1 MANQILHEYLNSKKF
16 KKKALGGKAYYYF
29 LDIKD
34 EERLLFL
41 NMLEY
46 FDLDFRQINTYI
58 NFDCISAISFK
69 ARVQWGLSSV
79 SEKNWR
85 YCGDSLSFVDYLIY
99 KGEYVLNPTPI
110 TGSFEIRTAGL
121 INYLETDIFPFYN
134 TFNDLRSL
142 LSYFANNE
150 KLIKTGSF
158 LYMIMIIRKLTDHPL
173 YMETWDLIDLWL
185 KTVSENVY
193 SDEFRLRNLYWEVLK
208 DVKPLYEWKD
218 EYLDPN
224 TIYPGAIVK

>member
-1 MANQILHEYLNSKKF
+1 MGSKFPNIPPTTAGTVEEREYLAK
-16 KKKALGGKAYYYF
+16 
-29 LDIKD
+29 
-34 EERLLFL
+34 
-41 NMLEY
+41 
-46 FDLDFRQINTYI
+46 
-58 NFDCISAISFK
+58 
-69 ARVQWGLSSV
+69 
-79 SEKNWR
+79 
-85 YCGDSLSFVDYLIY
+85 
-99 KGEYVLNPTPI
+99 
-110 TGSFEIRTAGL
+110 IRTAGL